1 MSEKQ
6 QKYFWYALVLAVLLV
21 NESMVQWALHAQLIS
36 LGVPTVLFGAH

>member
-21 NESMVQWALHAQLIS
+21 NESMVEWALHAQLIR